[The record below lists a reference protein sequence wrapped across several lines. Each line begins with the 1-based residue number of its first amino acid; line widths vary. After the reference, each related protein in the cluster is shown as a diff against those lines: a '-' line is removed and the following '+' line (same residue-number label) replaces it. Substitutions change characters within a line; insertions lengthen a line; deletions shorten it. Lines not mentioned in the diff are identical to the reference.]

1 MDNNNFKEHLVVLDD
16 QTWIWEFINS
26 RFDRQR
32 IPFVRLPSSVPIR
45 QSWQRF
51 RNADRMII
59 HWESKRRSGGAI
71 IEEILDVAPNF
82 NVGEHIIVITT
93 DPTHEDVVYFSELGV
108 RRIIRLRN
116 RDKELLQAA
125 TELDEHMV
133 VGADKNK
140 TDVAWNKLLYGL
152 DTTPNAASEE
162 ILAKLEKAVETL
174 KPQVATARWLDA
186 KASVEA
192 LKGNNGVAKEYWH
205 KALDKNPN
213 YFRSY
218 TNLIKFHRNNNEL
231 ADAMALMKKMQT
243 LNKESISRL
252 VSMGEVQM
260 QMEDINKAE
269 SFFKSALTRDSFC
282 SGALNGLAEI
292 RFNQGDLEETR
303 ELLARSHLGYK
314 AASTMNKQGIDLV
327 RSEDYAGAL
336 SHYTKAQYVLPSQ
349 DKGPMLFYNIGLC
362 YEKWGKR
369 DMAIEFLKI
378 ALIKE
383 PNYKKARKLLDHINE
398 VIEHESN

>member
-1 MDNNNFKEHLVVLDD
+1 MDNTNFKEHLVVLDD
-16 QTWIWEFINS
+16 QTWIWEFITK
-26 RFDRQR
+26 RFERQK

-51 RNADRMII
+51 RNAQRMII
-59 HWESKRRSGGAI
+59 HWESDRRSGGAI

-82 NVGEHIIVITT
+82 NVGEHIIVVTT
-93 DPTHEDVVYFSELGV
+93 NPNHEDVVYFAELGI

-116 RDKELLQAA
+116 RDKELKQAA
-125 TELDEHMV
+125 AELDEHLI
-133 VGADKNK
+133 VGGDKNK
-140 TDVAWNKLLYGL
+140 MDVAWNRILHGI
-152 DTTPNAASEE
+152 DTTPAEVPEE
-162 ILAKLEKAVETL
+162 IISKLEKAIASL
-174 KPQVATARWLDA
+174 KPNTESARWLDA
-186 KASVEA
+186 SGSLSAFRKDSQQ
-192 LKGNNGVAKEYWH
+192 AKKYWL

-213 YFRSY
+213 YFRTYS
-218 TNLIKFHRNNNEL
+218 NLIKFHRQNAEL
-231 ADAMALMKKMQT
+231 DEAMALMKKMQG

-260 QMEDINKAE
+260 EMKDVGKAE
-269 SFFKSALTRDSFC
+269 SYFKSALTRDNYC

-292 RFNQGDLEETR
+292 RFSQGNLEETR
-303 ELLARSHLGYK
+303 ALLARSHLGYK
-314 AASTMNKQGIDLV
+314 AASAMNKQGIDLV
-327 RSEDYAGAL
+327 RAKDYEGAL

-369 DMAIEFLKI
+369 DMAQEFLKI

-383 PNYKKARKLLDHINE
+383 PNYKKAQKLLNQIQA
-398 VIEHESN
+398 VVEHES